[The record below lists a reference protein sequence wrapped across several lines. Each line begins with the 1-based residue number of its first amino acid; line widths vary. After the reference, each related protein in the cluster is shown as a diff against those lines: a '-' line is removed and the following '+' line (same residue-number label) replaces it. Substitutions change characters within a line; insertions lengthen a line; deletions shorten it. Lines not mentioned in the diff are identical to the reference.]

1 MGGES
6 RLRSRAQGIEA
17 PEQLARDVDLPALWR
32 SPNLLFAQTCGYPYV
47 KDLRDSVALIA
58 TPEYAF
64 AGCEGAQHRSFVVC
78 RAADARRSLES
89 FRGAVAA
96 VNGWDSN
103 TGMNLFRA
111 TIAPVAGRAPF
122 FASVVVTGSHLA
134 SLEAVA
140 DGRADLAAIDCV
152 TYGLVKR
159 LRTGLIDRT
168 AIVAESPLSPGLPFI
183 AAAGL
188 PDRTVAAV
196 RNALFAALADPGL
209 AGSLDA
215 LGLAGARLTTSADY
229 GRVLEIERDAKSAGY
244 PRSRSRFTAFPPSA
258 SSASSPA
265 PSRSAQPR
273 RRRRR
278 PCRGGAPPGG

>member
-1 MGGES
+1 MPS
-6 RLRSRAQGIEA
+6 PAARARSIA
-17 PEQLARDVDLPALWR
+17 AL
-32 SPNLLFAQTCGYPYV
+32 SSG
-47 KDLRDSVALIA
+47 
-58 TPEYAF
+58 
-64 AGCEGAQHRSFVVC
+64 
-78 RAADARRSLES
+78 RAADPRRSLEA

-152 TYGLVKR
+152 TYGLLKR
-159 LRTGLIDRT
+159 LRPGLIDRT

-188 PDRTVAAV
+188 PERPSSPCAMRSSPPWRTPAS
-196 RNALFAALADPGL
+196 PGPSTPS
-209 AGSLDA
+209 ASRA
-215 LGLAGARLTTSADY
+215 PALTTSADY
-229 GRVLEIERDAKSAGY
+229 GRVLDIERDAEAAGY
-244 PRSRSRFTAFPPSA
+244 ATLA
-258 SSASSPA
+258 
-265 PSRSAQPR
+265 
-273 RRRRR
+273 
-278 PCRGGAPPGG
+278 

>member
-1 MGGES
+1 M
-6 RLRSRAQGIEA
+6 
-17 PEQLARDVDLPALWR
+17 
-32 SPNLLFAQTCGYPYV
+32 
-47 KDLRDSVALIA
+47 KDLRDIVALIA

-64 AGCEGAQHRSFVVC
+64 AGCDGAQHRSFVVC
-78 RAADARRSLES
+78 RAADSRRSLGS

-103 TGMNLFRA
+103 SGMNLFRA
-111 TIAPVAGRAPF
+111 TIAPVAGRAAF

-152 TYGLVKR
+152 TYGLLKR
-159 LRTGLIDRT
+159 LRPGLIGRI

-188 PDRTVAAV
+188 PDATVVAI

-209 AGSLDA
+209 AGSLGA
-215 LGLAGARLTTSADY
+215 LGLMGARPMLSADY
-229 GRVLEIERDAKSAGY
+229 GRILEVEREAEAAGY
-244 PRSRSRFTAFPPSA
+244 PRLA
-258 SSASSPA
+258 
-265 PSRSAQPR
+265 
-273 RRRRR
+273 
-278 PCRGGAPPGG
+278 